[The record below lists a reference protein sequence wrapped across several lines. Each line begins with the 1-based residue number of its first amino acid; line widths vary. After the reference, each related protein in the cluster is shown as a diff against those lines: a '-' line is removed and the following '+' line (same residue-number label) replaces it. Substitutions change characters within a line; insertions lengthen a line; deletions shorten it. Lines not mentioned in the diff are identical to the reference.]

1 MSHHAWSRRTTRLFA
16 GAPMLLVV
24 TLGAGSVAAAVHQAG
39 PASAV
44 VRTCPRPSVPAGI
57 YGMVAAR
64 APFGCTASTSVA
76 GAVSHAARAGEATP
90 TYNGGNPPLAYGG
103 GPVVGTPPTTG
114 QNTINPIFWAP
125 AGYTFPNGYRSGIT
139 TFLADVAAD
148 SGKASNVYAVG
159 TQYTDGQLTGSPHL
173 SYDIHV
179 GAEVNATDA
188 YPTVGGCTPDNAYS
202 ESFTTCITDQQM
214 QSEIST
220 VLAADSLPAGMG
232 DIYLVVFPP
241 NVETC
246 ADVND
251 AALGGACSDTNY
263 PGFCAYHSAFSTASG
278 QALYANIPFPTDYYY
293 DCLIPQAPSGSNV
306 LDSTLSM
313 ISHEHNET
321 ITDPLGNAWIDSVGN
336 EDGDECGWMFGSPLG
351 GAAGSQWNQVINGD
365 HYYLQQ
371 EFSNEDYALNHAKG
385 CALTQS
391 VPVATVAV
399 TTPHPTAAVATA
411 FDGRA
416 STDPN
421 VPNGITDWSWDFGD
435 ASSSATGATPVHT
448 YSSAGTFPVTLT
460 VTDVDGFAASTTQS
474 VTVAPASPPSAPTFT
489 AASPPLEAT
498 VAKHYSYT
506 FAASGSPAPSFSLSG
521 GPAWLSIS
529 AVAGTVTATPPA
541 GTTSFSY
548 SVVAANGV
556 DPSPTVGPFV
566 VTVGI
571 SSGPQNKTHGY
582 WLVGSDGGIFSFGD
596 AGFHGST
603 GALVLQRPVVGITPT
618 SDRAGYW
625 LVGSDGG
632 VFAFG
637 DSGYHGSLPG
647 LGFAPAGDTS
657 GRPAL
662 AAPIVAMVPSSDGAG
677 YFMVAADGG
686 VFAFG
691 DARFAGSC
699 PGIGG
704 CAGAAVAVMPD
715 ASGSGYWLITST
727 GSVYAFGDARYFG
740 APPVRSVSV
749 TSAVRTPD
757 GGGYWILFADG
768 QVTGF
773 GDAVAHGDPAGA
785 LGGDRATAIFSTA
798 DGAGYW
804 VATAAGAVYAYGDAP
819 PDGGMAG
826 AHLNAPIIAAS
837 GW

>member
-1 MSHHAWSRRTTRLFA
+1 MSHHAWSGRATRLLA
-16 GAPMLLVV
+16 GAPMLLLV
-24 TLGAGSVAAAVHQAG
+24 TLGTGSVAAAVDQAG
-39 PASAV
+39 PASAAA
-44 VRTCPRPSVPAGI
+44 RACPRPSSPAGI

-76 GAVSHAARAGEATP
+76 GAVPHAARTGALNP
-90 TYNGGNPPLAYGG
+90 TYNGGNPPLTYGG
-103 GPVVGTPPTTG
+103 GPLVGTATVTG
-114 QNTINPIFWAP
+114 ENTIHPVFWAP
-125 AGYTFPNGYRSGIT
+125 AGYTFPSGYTSGIT
-139 TFLADVAAD
+139 AFLGDVAAD

-173 SYDIHV
+173 SYDVHV
-179 GAEVNATDA
+179 GAPVNATDV
-188 YPTVGGCTPDNAYS
+188 YPTTGGCTPDNAYS
-202 ESFTTCITDQQM
+202 EPFTACVTDQQM
-214 QSEIST
+214 QGEIST

-232 DIYLVVFPP
+232 DIYMVVFPP

-251 AALGGACSDTNY
+251 AALGGTCSDTNY
-263 PGFCAYHSAFSTASG
+263 PGYCGYHSAFSTAPG
-278 QALYANIPFPTDYYY
+278 QVLYANIPFPTDLYYS
-293 DCLIPQAPSGSNV
+293 CLIPESPNGSTA
-306 LDSTLSM
+306 LDSSLSM

-336 EDGDECGWMFGSPLG
+336 EDGDECAWMFGGPLG
-351 GAAGSQWNQVINGD
+351 GATGSQWNQVINGD

-371 EFSNEDYALNHAKG
+371 EFSNEDYALNPANG
-385 CALTQS
+385 CAPTQS
-391 VPVATVAV
+391 VPVAAVAV
-399 TTPHPTAAVATA
+399 TTPHPTATVATA
-411 FDGRA
+411 FDGRGSA
-416 STDPN
+416 DPN

-435 ASSSATGATPVHT
+435 ASSPASGSTPVHT
-448 YSSAGTFPVTLT
+448 YSSAGTFQVTLT
-460 VTDVDGFAASTTQS
+460 VTDVDGFAASITQP
-474 VTVAPASPPSAPTFT
+474 VTVAPASSPAAPIFT
-489 AASPPLEAT
+489 AASPPLGGT
-498 VAKHYSYT
+498 VATGYAYT
-506 FAASGSPAPSFSLSG
+506 FAASGSPAPTFSLSG
-521 GPAWLSIS
+521 GPAWLSIAAATG
-529 AVAGTVTATPPA
+529 AVTGTPPA

-548 SVVAANGV
+548 SVAATNGV

-566 VTVGI
+566 VTVVT
-571 SSGPQNKTHGY
+571 PPAPRTHGY

-637 DSGYHGSLPG
+637 DSGFYGSLPG
-647 LGFAPAGDTS
+647 LGFAPAGVTG

-662 AAPIVAMVPSSDGAG
+662 AAPIVAVVPSSDGAG

-715 ASGSGYWLITST
+715 ASGNGYWLITST
-727 GSVYAFGDARYFG
+727 GSVYAFGDAPYFG
-740 APPVRSVSV
+740 APRARSVSV

-773 GDAVAHGDPAGA
+773 GDAAGYGDPAGA
-785 LGGDRATAIFSTA
+785 LGADPATAIFSTA

-804 VATAAGAVYAYGDAP
+804 VATASGAVYAYGDAP
-819 PDGGMAG
+819 PDGGMTG
-826 AHLNAPIIAAS
+826 AHLNGPIIAAS